1 MIKEIKKLLESLFDD
16 DDDELFNDDNIGI
29 TNDLLEDDARK
40 IREQLLK
47 GMVVSDDDLELV
59 CQDAF
64 KYKVKD
70 FSELVHIIADIKQ
83 QLYKDKV
90 DAFNLNW
97 LDISN
102 VTMLDQL
109 FNVGTF
115 NRQYIFWDVSDWDTS
130 HVTSMVGTFNGCK
143 DICDLSKWDTS
154 KVTSMVNMFYECS
167 TFNGNISNWDVSKVT
182 RFDSMFYGCS
192 SFNQDISNWDI
203 SSAENLSYMFYNC
216 IKFNQ
221 PIQKWNITK
230 NMDISYLLYG
240 CTSFDQDLSLI
251 DLRSFQTGY
260 FDLYDTGTKTQKE
273 HKSARVLDEW
283 DFLKLGFD
291 RSTEQFDVGEF
302 EYGDGGDNNYYPK
315 IYTVNIDIDAINHL
329 TDDDYFMDL
338 EDIITLEGQD
348 PDTYQNEDLL
358 TIDVL
363 TYSEFELLYDICSE
377 VSDDNVNKGDGFPPM
392 KILIKN
398 KVIND
403 LYDIKEI
410 VDDTNIE
417 YYIKRE
423 LLSLDIKYE
432 EFNSYTGWNIN
443 EFKKFL
449 LNINNE
455 INKIKKRW
463 QENCKIK

>member
-16 DDDELFNDDNIGI
+16 DDDELFNDDNIGM

-167 TFNGNISNWDVSKVT
+167 TFNGNISNWNVSKVK

-216 IKFNQ
+216 RKFNQ

-377 VSDDNVNKGDGFPPM
+377 VSDDNVKKGDGFPPM

-398 KVIND
+398 KVVND

-410 VDDTNIE
+410 VDNTNIE

-455 INKIKKRW
+455 INKIK
-463 QENCKIK
+463 QN

>member
-16 DDDELFNDDNIGI
+16 DDDELFNDDNIGM

-40 IREQLLK
+40 IHEQLLK

-130 HVTSMVGTFNGCK
+130 HVTSMTGTFNGCK

-377 VSDDNVNKGDGFPPM
+377 VSDDNVKKGDGFPPM

-398 KVIND
+398 KVVND

-410 VDDTNIE
+410 VDNTNIE

-455 INKIKKRW
+455 INKIK
-463 QENCKIK
+463 QN

>member
-40 IREQLLK
+40 IHEQLLK

-154 KVTSMVNMFYECS
+154 KVTSMVNMFYGCS

-182 RFDSMFYGCS
+182 RFDSMFFGCS

-398 KVIND
+398 KVVND

-410 VDDTNIE
+410 VDNTNIE

-432 EFNSYTGWNIN
+432 EFNSYTGWDIN

-455 INKIKKRW
+455 INKIK
-463 QENCKIK
+463 QN

>member
-16 DDDELFNDDNIGI
+16 DDDELFNDDNIGM

-47 GMVVSDDDLELV
+47 GIVVSDDDLELV

-70 FSELVHIIADIKQ
+70 FNELTHIIADIKQ

-109 FNVGTF
+109 FNVGIF

-143 DICDLSKWDTS
+143 NICDLSKWDTS
-154 KVTSMVNMFYECS
+154 KVTSMVNMFYGCS

-216 IKFNQ
+216 RNFNQ

-260 FDLYDTGTKTQKE
+260 FDLYDRGTKTQKE

-315 IYTVNIDIDAINHL
+315 IYTVNIDIDAINQL

-398 KVIND
+398 KVVND

-455 INKIKKRW
+455 INKIK
-463 QENCKIK
+463 

>member
-16 DDDELFNDDNIGI
+16 DDDELFNDDNISM

-154 KVTSMVNMFYECS
+154 KVTSMVNMFYGCS
-167 TFNGNISNWDVSKVT
+167 TFNGNISNWNVSKVT
-182 RFDSMFYGCS
+182 RFDSMFFGCS

-315 IYTVNIDIDAINHL
+315 IYTVNIDIDAINQL

-398 KVIND
+398 KVVND

-410 VDDTNIE
+410 VDNTNIE

-455 INKIKKRW
+455 INKIK
-463 QENCKIK
+463 QN

>member
-16 DDDELFNDDNIGI
+16 DDDELFNDDNIGM

-109 FNVGTF
+109 FNVNTF

-154 KVTSMVNMFYECS
+154 KVTSMVNMFYGCS

-216 IKFNQ
+216 RKFNQ

-377 VSDDNVNKGDGFPPM
+377 VSDDNVKKGDGFPPM

-398 KVIND
+398 KVVND

-410 VDDTNIE
+410 VDNTNIE

-455 INKIKKRW
+455 INKIK
-463 QENCKIK
+463 QN

>member
-16 DDDELFNDDNIGI
+16 DDDELFNDDNIGM
-29 TNDLLEDDARK
+29 TNDLLEDDAKK
-40 IREQLLK
+40 IHEQLLK

-70 FSELVHIIADIKQ
+70 FSELVHIIADIKK

-115 NRQYIFWDVSDWDTS
+115 NRQYIFWNISDWDTS

-167 TFNGNISNWDVSKVT
+167 TFNSNISNWNVSKVT

-216 IKFNQ
+216 RKFNQ

-240 CTSFDQDLSLI
+240 CTSFNQDLSLI
-251 DLRSFQTGY
+251 DLRSFKNGY

-302 EYGDGGDNNYYPK
+302 EYGDGGDNHYYPK
-315 IYTVNIDIDAINHL
+315 IYRVNIDIDAINHL

-377 VSDDNVNKGDGFPPM
+377 VSEDNVNKGDGFPPM

-398 KVIND
+398 KVVND

-410 VDDTNIE
+410 VDNTNIE

-455 INKIKKRW
+455 INKIK
-463 QENCKIK
+463 QN

>member
-16 DDDELFNDDNIGI
+16 DDDELFNDDNIGM

-154 KVTSMVNMFYECS
+154 KVTSMVNMFYGCS

-216 IKFNQ
+216 RKFNQ

-302 EYGDGGDNNYYPK
+302 EYGDGGDNHYYPK
-315 IYTVNIDIDAINHL
+315 IYTVNIDIDAINQL

-398 KVIND
+398 KVVND

-410 VDDTNIE
+410 VDNTNIE

-455 INKIKKRW
+455 INKIK
-463 QENCKIK
+463 QN

>member
-16 DDDELFNDDNIGI
+16 DDDELFNDDNIGM
-29 TNDLLEDDARK
+29 TNVLLEDDARK

-154 KVTSMVNMFYECS
+154 KVTSMVNMFYGCS
-167 TFNGNISNWDVSKVT
+167 TFNGNISNWNVSKVT

-302 EYGDGGDNNYYPK
+302 EYGDGGDNHYYPK
-315 IYTVNIDIDAINHL
+315 IYRVNIDIDAINQL

-348 PDTYQNEDLL
+348 PDTYQNEELL

-377 VSDDNVNKGDGFPPM
+377 VSEDNVNKGDGFPPM

-410 VDDTNIE
+410 VDNTNIE

-455 INKIKKRW
+455 INKIK
-463 QENCKIK
+463 QN

>member
-16 DDDELFNDDNIGI
+16 DDDELFNDDNIGM

-47 GMVVSDDDLELV
+47 GIVVSDDDLELV

-109 FNVGTF
+109 FNINTF

-154 KVTSMVNMFYECS
+154 KVTSMVNMFYGCS
-167 TFNGNISNWDVSKVT
+167 TFNGNISNWNVSKVT

-216 IKFNQ
+216 RKFNQ

-377 VSDDNVNKGDGFPPM
+377 VSDDNVKKGDGFPPM

-398 KVIND
+398 KVVND

-410 VDDTNIE
+410 VDNTNIE

-455 INKIKKRW
+455 INKIK
-463 QENCKIK
+463 QN

>member
-29 TNDLLEDDARK
+29 TNDLLEDDVRK
-40 IREQLLK
+40 IHEQLLK

-109 FNVGTF
+109 FNINTF

-154 KVTSMVNMFYECS
+154 KVTSMVNMFYGCS
-167 TFNGNISNWDVSKVT
+167 TFNGNISNWNVSKVT

-398 KVIND
+398 KVVND

-455 INKIKKRW
+455 INKIK
-463 QENCKIK
+463 QN

>member
-16 DDDELFNDDNIGI
+16 DDDELFNDDNIGM

-154 KVTSMVNMFYECS
+154 KVTSMVNMFYGCS
-167 TFNGNISNWDVSKVT
+167 TFNGNISNWNVSKVT

-398 KVIND
+398 KVVND

-410 VDDTNIE
+410 VDNTNIE

-443 EFKKFL
+443 EFKEFL

-455 INKIKKRW
+455 INKIK
-463 QENCKIK
+463 QN

>member
-16 DDDELFNDDNIGI
+16 DDDELFNDDNIGM

-130 HVTSMVGTFNGCK
+130 HVTSMAGTFNGCK

-216 IKFNQ
+216 RKFNQ

-377 VSDDNVNKGDGFPPM
+377 VSDDNVKKGDGFPPM

-398 KVIND
+398 KVVND

-410 VDDTNIE
+410 VDNTNIE

-443 EFKKFL
+443 EFKEFL

-455 INKIKKRW
+455 INKIK
-463 QENCKIK
+463 QN

>member
-16 DDDELFNDDNIGI
+16 DDDELFNDDNISM
-29 TNDLLEDDARK
+29 TNDLLEDDAKK
-40 IREQLLK
+40 IHEQLLK

-167 TFNGNISNWDVSKVT
+167 TFNSNISNWNVSKVT

-216 IKFNQ
+216 RKFNQ

-240 CTSFDQDLSLI
+240 CTSFNQDLSLI
-251 DLRSFQTGY
+251 DLRSFKNGY

-302 EYGDGGDNNYYPK
+302 EYGDGGDNHYYPK
-315 IYTVNIDIDAINHL
+315 IYRVNIDIDAINHL

-377 VSDDNVNKGDGFPPM
+377 VSEDNVNKGDGFPPM

-398 KVIND
+398 KVVND

-410 VDDTNIE
+410 VDNTNIE

-455 INKIKKRW
+455 INKIK
-463 QENCKIK
+463 QN

>member
-16 DDDELFNDDNIGI
+16 DGDELFKDDNIGI

-47 GMVVSDDDLELV
+47 GIVVSDDDLELV

-70 FSELVHIIADIKQ
+70 FNELTHIIADIKK

-97 LDISN
+97 IDISN

-130 HVTSMVGTFNGCK
+130 HVTSMTGTFSGCK

-154 KVTSMVNMFYECS
+154 KVTSMVNMFYGCS
-167 TFNGNISNWDVSKVT
+167 TFNGNISNWNVSKVT
-182 RFDSMFYGCS
+182 RFDSMFFGCS

-302 EYGDGGDNNYYPK
+302 EYGDGGDNHYYPK
-315 IYTVNIDIDAINHL
+315 IYTVNIDIDAINQL

-398 KVIND
+398 KVVND

-410 VDDTNIE
+410 VDNTNIE

-455 INKIKKRW
+455 INKIK
-463 QENCKIK
+463 QN

>member
-16 DDDELFNDDNIGI
+16 DDDELFNDDNIGM

-154 KVTSMVNMFYECS
+154 KVTSMVNMFYGCS

-216 IKFNQ
+216 RKFNQ

-398 KVIND
+398 KVVND

-410 VDDTNIE
+410 VDNTNIE

-455 INKIKKRW
+455 INKIK
-463 QENCKIK
+463 QN

>member
-16 DDDELFNDDNIGI
+16 DDDELFKDDNIGM

-70 FSELVHIIADIKQ
+70 FSELVYIIADIKK

-109 FNVGTF
+109 FNVDIF

-130 HVTSMVGTFNGCK
+130 HVTSMVGTFKGCK

-154 KVTSMVNMFYECS
+154 KVTSMVNMFYGCS
-167 TFNGNISNWDVSKVT
+167 TFNGNISNWNVSKVT

-302 EYGDGGDNNYYPK
+302 EYGDGGANYYYPK
-315 IYTVNIDIDAINHL
+315 IYRVNIDIDAINQL
-329 TDDDYFMDL
+329 TDNDYFMDL
-338 EDIITLEGQD
+338 EDIITLKGQD

-377 VSDDNVNKGDGFPPM
+377 VSEDNVNKGDGFPPM

-398 KVIND
+398 KVVND

-410 VDDTNIE
+410 VDNTNIE

-423 LLSLDIKYE
+423 LLSLDIKYD

-455 INKIKKRW
+455 INKIK
-463 QENCKIK
+463 QN

>member
-16 DDDELFNDDNIGI
+16 DDDELFNDDNISM
-29 TNDLLEDDARK
+29 TNDLLEDDAKK
-40 IREQLLK
+40 IHEQLLK

-90 DAFNLNW
+90 DTFNLNW

-109 FNVGTF
+109 FNINTF

-143 DICDLSKWDTS
+143 DVCDLSKWDTS
-154 KVTSMVNMFYECS
+154 KVTSMVNMFYGCT
-167 TFNGNISNWDVSKVT
+167 TFNCNISNWDVSKVT

-216 IKFNQ
+216 RKFNQ

-240 CTSFDQDLSLI
+240 CTSFNQDLSLI
-251 DLRSFQTGY
+251 DLRSFKNGY

-302 EYGDGGDNNYYPK
+302 EYGDGGDNHYYPK
-315 IYTVNIDIDAINHL
+315 IYRVNIDIDAINHL

-377 VSDDNVNKGDGFPPM
+377 VSEDNVNKGDGFPPM

-398 KVIND
+398 KVVND

-410 VDDTNIE
+410 VDNTNIE

-455 INKIKKRW
+455 INKIK
-463 QENCKIK
+463 QN

>member
-16 DDDELFNDDNIGI
+16 DYDELFKDDNIGM
-29 TNDLLEDDARK
+29 TNNLLEDDARK
-40 IREQLLK
+40 IHEQLLK
-47 GMVVSDDDLELV
+47 GIVVSDDDLELV
-59 CQDAF
+59 CWDAF

-70 FSELVHIIADIKQ
+70 FNELTHIIADIKQ

-102 VTMLDQL
+102 VTKLDQL
-109 FNVGTF
+109 FNVGIF

-130 HVTSMVGTFNGCK
+130 HVTSMAGTFNGCK
-143 DICDLSKWDTS
+143 NICDLSKWDTS
-154 KVTSMVNMFYECS
+154 KVTSMVNMFYGCS
-167 TFNGNISNWDVSKVT
+167 TFNGNISNWNVSKVT
-182 RFDSMFYGCS
+182 RFDSMFFGCS

-203 SSAENLSYMFYNC
+203 SSAKNLSYMFYNC
-216 IKFNQ
+216 RNFNQ

-251 DLRSFQTGY
+251 DLRSFINGY
-260 FDLYDTGTKTQKE
+260 FDLYDTGTKTKKE
-273 HKSARVLDEW
+273 HKSARVLNEW

-302 EYGDGGDNNYYPK
+302 EYGDGGDNYYFPK
-315 IYTVNIDIDAINHL
+315 IYRVNIDIYAINQL

-398 KVIND
+398 KVVND

-410 VDDTNIE
+410 VDNTNIE

-455 INKIKKRW
+455 INKIK
-463 QENCKIK
+463 QN

>member
-29 TNDLLEDDARK
+29 TNDLLEDDVRK
-40 IREQLLK
+40 IHEQLLK

-130 HVTSMVGTFNGCK
+130 HVTSMTGTFSGCK

-398 KVIND
+398 KVVND

-410 VDDTNIE
+410 VDNTNIE

-455 INKIKKRW
+455 INKIK
-463 QENCKIK
+463 QN

>member
-16 DDDELFNDDNIGI
+16 DDDELFNDDNIGM
-29 TNDLLEDDARK
+29 TNDLLKDDVMK
-40 IREQLLK
+40 IHEQLLK

-143 DICDLSKWDTS
+143 DICNLSKWDTS

-167 TFNGNISNWDVSKVT
+167 TFNSNISNWNVSKVT

-216 IKFNQ
+216 RKFNQ

-315 IYTVNIDIDAINHL
+315 IYTVNIDIDAINQL

-398 KVIND
+398 KVVND

-410 VDDTNIE
+410 VDNTNIE

-455 INKIKKRW
+455 INKIK
-463 QENCKIK
+463 QN

>member
-16 DDDELFNDDNIGI
+16 DDDELFNDDNIGM

-70 FSELVHIIADIKQ
+70 FSELVHIIADIKK

-130 HVTSMVGTFNGCK
+130 HVTSMTGTFNGCK

-167 TFNGNISNWDVSKVT
+167 TFNGNISNWNVSKVT

-315 IYTVNIDIDAINHL
+315 IYTVNIDIDAINQL

-377 VSDDNVNKGDGFPPM
+377 VSDDNVNKGAGFPHM

-398 KVIND
+398 KVVND

-410 VDDTNIE
+410 VDNTNIE

-455 INKIKKRW
+455 INKIK
-463 QENCKIK
+463 QN

>member
-16 DDDELFNDDNIGI
+16 DDDELFNDDNIGM

-154 KVTSMVNMFYECS
+154 KVTSMVNMFYGCS
-167 TFNGNISNWDVSKVT
+167 TFNGNISNWNVSKVT
-182 RFDSMFYGCS
+182 RFNSMFYGCS

-216 IKFNQ
+216 RKFNQ

-302 EYGDGGDNNYYPK
+302 EYGDGGDNHYYPK

-398 KVIND
+398 KVVND

-410 VDDTNIE
+410 VDNTNIE

-455 INKIKKRW
+455 INKIK
-463 QENCKIK
+463 QN

>member
-16 DDDELFNDDNIGI
+16 DDDELFNDDNIGM

-377 VSDDNVNKGDGFPPM
+377 VSDDNVKKGDGFPSM

-398 KVIND
+398 KVVND

-455 INKIKKRW
+455 INKIK
-463 QENCKIK
+463 QN

>member
-16 DDDELFNDDNIGI
+16 DDDELFNDDNIGM
-29 TNDLLEDDARK
+29 TNDLLEYDARK

-109 FNVGTF
+109 FNINTF

-182 RFDSMFYGCS
+182 RFDSMFFGCS

-315 IYTVNIDIDAINHL
+315 IYTVNIDIDAINQL

-398 KVIND
+398 KVVND

-455 INKIKKRW
+455 INKIK
-463 QENCKIK
+463 QN

>member
-16 DDDELFNDDNIGI
+16 DDDELFNDDNIGM

-40 IREQLLK
+40 IHEQLLK

-59 CQDAF
+59 CQNAF

-109 FNVGTF
+109 FNINTF

-167 TFNGNISNWDVSKVT
+167 TFNGNISNWDVSKVK

-216 IKFNQ
+216 RKFNQ

-302 EYGDGGDNNYYPK
+302 EYGDGGDNHYYPK
-315 IYTVNIDIDAINHL
+315 IYTVNIDIDAINQL

-377 VSDDNVNKGDGFPPM
+377 VSDDNVKKGDGFPPM

-398 KVIND
+398 KVVND

-410 VDDTNIE
+410 VDNTNIE

-443 EFKKFL
+443 EFKEFL

-455 INKIKKRW
+455 INKIK
-463 QENCKIK
+463 QN

>member
-16 DDDELFNDDNIGI
+16 DDDELFNDDNIGM

-59 CQDAF
+59 CQDTF

-70 FSELVHIIADIKQ
+70 FNELTNIIADIKQ

-154 KVTSMVNMFYECS
+154 KVTSMVNMFYKCS
-167 TFNGNISNWDVSKVT
+167 TFNGNISNWNVSKVT

-216 IKFNQ
+216 RKFNQ

-302 EYGDGGDNNYYPK
+302 EYGYGGDNHYYPK
-315 IYTVNIDIDAINHL
+315 IYRVNIDIDAINQL

-398 KVIND
+398 KVVND

-455 INKIKKRW
+455 INKIK
-463 QENCKIK
+463 QN

>member
-16 DDDELFNDDNIGI
+16 DDDELFNDDNIGM

-59 CQDAF
+59 CQDTF

-115 NRQYIFWDVSDWDTS
+115 NRQYIFWDVSDWNTS
-130 HVTSMVGTFNGCK
+130 HVTSMAGTFNGCK

-192 SFNQDISNWDI
+192 LFNQDISNWDI

-216 IKFNQ
+216 RKFNQ

-251 DLRSFQTGY
+251 DLRSFQIGY
-260 FDLYDTGTKTQKE
+260 FDLYDTCTKTQKE

-302 EYGDGGDNNYYPK
+302 EYGDGGDNHYYPK
-315 IYTVNIDIDAINHL
+315 IYRVNIDIDAINQL

-377 VSDDNVNKGDGFPPM
+377 VSEDNVNKGDGFPPM

-398 KVIND
+398 KVVND

-410 VDDTNIE
+410 VDNTNIE

-455 INKIKKRW
+455 INKIK
-463 QENCKIK
+463 QN

>member
-16 DDDELFNDDNIGI
+16 DDDELFNDDNIGM

-47 GMVVSDDDLELV
+47 GIVVSDDDLELV

-216 IKFNQ
+216 RKFNQ

-302 EYGDGGDNNYYPK
+302 EYGDGGDNHYYPK
-315 IYTVNIDIDAINHL
+315 IYTVNIDIDAINQL

-398 KVIND
+398 KVVND

-410 VDDTNIE
+410 VDNTNIE

-455 INKIKKRW
+455 INKIK
-463 QENCKIK
+463 QN

>member
-16 DDDELFNDDNIGI
+16 DDDELFNDDNIGM
-29 TNDLLEDDARK
+29 TNDLLEDDAKK
-40 IREQLLK
+40 IHEQLLK
-47 GMVVSDDDLELV
+47 GIVVSDDDLELV

-70 FSELVHIIADIKQ
+70 FSELVHIITDIKQ
-83 QLYKDKV
+83 QLYKDKG

-109 FNVGTF
+109 FNVGIF

-167 TFNGNISNWDVSKVT
+167 TFNGNISNWNVSKVT
-182 RFDSMFYGCS
+182 RFDSMFFGCS

-216 IKFNQ
+216 RKFNQ

-251 DLRSFQTGY
+251 DLRSFMNGY

-302 EYGDGGDNNYYPK
+302 EYGDGGDNHYYPK
-315 IYTVNIDIDAINHL
+315 IYRVNIDIDAINHL

-363 TYSEFELLYDICSE
+363 TYSEFELLYDICSD
-377 VSDDNVNKGDGFPPM
+377 VSEETNNKGDGFPPM

-398 KVIND
+398 KVLND

-410 VDDTNIE
+410 VDNTNIE

-455 INKIKKRW
+455 INKIK
-463 QENCKIK
+463 QN

>member
-109 FNVGTF
+109 FNINTF

-216 IKFNQ
+216 RKFNQ

-377 VSDDNVNKGDGFPPM
+377 VSDDNVKKGDGFPPM

-398 KVIND
+398 KVVND

-410 VDDTNIE
+410 VDNTNIE

-455 INKIKKRW
+455 INKIK
-463 QENCKIK
+463 QN

>member
-16 DDDELFNDDNIGI
+16 NDDELFNDDNIGM
-29 TNDLLEDDARK
+29 TNDLLEDDVKK
-40 IREQLLK
+40 IHEQLLK
-47 GMVVSDDDLELV
+47 GIVVSDDDLELV

-70 FSELVHIIADIKQ
+70 FNELVHIIADIKK

-90 DAFNLNW
+90 DTFNLNW

-130 HVTSMVGTFNGCK
+130 HVTSMTGTFNGCK

-167 TFNGNISNWDVSKVT
+167 TFNGNISNWNVSKVT

-216 IKFNQ
+216 RKFNQ

-251 DLRSFQTGY
+251 DLRSFMNGY

-273 HKSARVLDEW
+273 HNSARVLDEW

-302 EYGDGGDNNYYPK
+302 EYGDSGDNHYYPK
-315 IYTVNIDIDAINHL
+315 IYRVNIDIDAINQL

-377 VSDDNVNKGDGFPPM
+377 VSDDNVSKGDGFPSM

-398 KVIND
+398 KVVND

-410 VDDTNIE
+410 VDNTNIE

-455 INKIKKRW
+455 INKIK
-463 QENCKIK
+463 QN

>member
-16 DDDELFNDDNIGI
+16 DDDELFNDDNIGM

-130 HVTSMVGTFNGCK
+130 HVTSMAGTFNGCK

-377 VSDDNVNKGDGFPPM
+377 VSDDNVKKGDGFPPM

-398 KVIND
+398 KVVND

-410 VDDTNIE
+410 VDNTNIE

-455 INKIKKRW
+455 INKIK
-463 QENCKIK
+463 QN

>member
-102 VTMLDQL
+102 VTMLDHL
-109 FNVGTF
+109 FNVGIF
-115 NRQYIFWDVSDWDTS
+115 SRQYIFWDVSDWNTS

-216 IKFNQ
+216 RKFNQ

-302 EYGDGGDNNYYPK
+302 EYGDGGDNHYYPK
-315 IYTVNIDIDAINHL
+315 IYRINIDIDAINQL
-329 TDDDYFMDL
+329 TDDDYFMEL

-358 TIDVL
+358 RIDVL

-377 VSDDNVNKGDGFPPM
+377 VSEDNVNKGDGFPPM

-398 KVIND
+398 KVVND

-410 VDDTNIE
+410 VDNTNIE

-443 EFKKFL
+443 EFKEFL

-455 INKIKKRW
+455 INKIK
-463 QENCKIK
+463 QN

>member
-29 TNDLLEDDARK
+29 TNDLLEDDVRK
-40 IREQLLK
+40 IHEQLLK

-377 VSDDNVNKGDGFPPM
+377 VSDDNVKKGDGFPPM

-398 KVIND
+398 KVVND

-410 VDDTNIE
+410 VDNTNIE

-455 INKIKKRW
+455 INKIK
-463 QENCKIK
+463 QN

>member
-16 DDDELFNDDNIGI
+16 DDDELFNDDNIGM

-59 CQDAF
+59 CQDTF

-154 KVTSMVNMFYECS
+154 KVTSMVNMFYGCS
-167 TFNGNISNWDVSKVT
+167 TFNGNISNWNVSKVT

-240 CTSFDQDLSLI
+240 CISFDQDLSLI

-302 EYGDGGDNNYYPK
+302 EYGNGGDNNYYPK
-315 IYTVNIDIDAINHL
+315 IYTVNIDIDAINQL

-398 KVIND
+398 KVVND

-410 VDDTNIE
+410 VDNTNIE

-455 INKIKKRW
+455 INKIK
-463 QENCKIK
+463 QN

>member
-16 DDDELFNDDNIGI
+16 DDDELFKDDNIGM
-29 TNDLLEDDARK
+29 TKDLLEDDARK
-40 IREQLLK
+40 IHEQLLK
-47 GMVVSDDDLELV
+47 GIVVSDDDLELV

-70 FSELVHIIADIKQ
+70 FNELTNIIADIKQ

-130 HVTSMVGTFNGCK
+130 HVTSMTGTFNGCK

-154 KVTSMVNMFYECS
+154 KVTSMVNMFYGCS

-216 IKFNQ
+216 RKFNQ

-315 IYTVNIDIDAINHL
+315 IYTVNIDIDAINQL

-377 VSDDNVNKGDGFPPM
+377 VSDDNVKKGDGFPPM

-410 VDDTNIE
+410 VDNTNIE

-455 INKIKKRW
+455 INKIK
-463 QENCKIK
+463 QN

>member
-16 DDDELFNDDNIGI
+16 DDAELFNDDNIGM

-59 CQDAF
+59 CQDTF

-83 QLYKDKV
+83 QLYKNKV

-167 TFNGNISNWDVSKVT
+167 TFNGNISNWNVSKVK

-216 IKFNQ
+216 RKFNQ

-377 VSDDNVNKGDGFPPM
+377 VSDDNVKKGDGFPPM

-398 KVIND
+398 KVVND

-410 VDDTNIE
+410 VDNTNIE

-455 INKIKKRW
+455 INKIK
-463 QENCKIK
+463 QN

>member
-16 DDDELFNDDNIGI
+16 DDDELFNDDNISM
-29 TNDLLEDDARK
+29 TNDLLEDDAKK
-40 IREQLLK
+40 IHEQLLK

-143 DICDLSKWDTS
+143 DVCDLSKWDTS
-154 KVTSMVNMFYECS
+154 KVTSMVNMFYDCT
-167 TFNGNISNWDVSKVT
+167 TFNCNISNWDVSKVT

-216 IKFNQ
+216 RKFNQ

-251 DLRSFQTGY
+251 DLRSFMNGY

-302 EYGDGGDNNYYPK
+302 EYGDGGDNHYYPK
-315 IYTVNIDIDAINHL
+315 IYRVNIDIDALNHL

-398 KVIND
+398 KVVND

-410 VDDTNIE
+410 VDNTNIE

-455 INKIKKRW
+455 INKIK
-463 QENCKIK
+463 QN